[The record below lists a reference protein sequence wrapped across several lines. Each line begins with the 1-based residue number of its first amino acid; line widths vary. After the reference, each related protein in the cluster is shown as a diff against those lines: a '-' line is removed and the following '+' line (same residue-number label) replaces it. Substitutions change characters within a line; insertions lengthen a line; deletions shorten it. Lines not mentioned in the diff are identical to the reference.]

1 MPSGYCTLRIA
12 LARRSVS
19 GTHGKVPPSPITIKA
34 PQPDARRAPAMK
46 FSHLVEIN
54 DPLNPL
60 IEPLTR
66 AQLWRGLVLRAE
78 QPKMFVPHLD
88 SCDILEK
95 SAALVERELRYG
107 ETVIRDRV
115 SYLPQMQV
123 HYHVPEQK
131 DIPMSDLTMTIEEPQ
146 EGVLYV
152 RFIYDDHK
160 ADEDSTQAFYNEF
173 RRSAY
178 QEADIDTIRM
188 VRELAENGAL
198 G

>member
-1 MPSGYCTLRIA
+1 L
-12 LARRSVS
+12 
-19 GTHGKVPPSPITIKA
+19 
-34 PQPDARRAPAMK
+34 
-46 FSHLVEIN
+46 
-54 DPLNPL
+54 
-60 IEPLTR
+60 
-66 AQLWRGLVLRAE
+66 
-78 QPKMFVPHLD
+78 FVPHLD
-88 SCDILEK
+88 ACDILEK

-123 HYHVPEQK
+123 HYHVPQQN

-146 EGVLYV
+146 PGALYV

-160 ADEDSTQAFYNEF
+160 AGEDPAEAFYNEF

-178 QEADIDTIRM
+178 EEADIDTIRT
-188 VRELAENGAL
+188 VRELAENGSL

>member
-1 MPSGYCTLRIA
+1 
-12 LARRSVS
+12 
-19 GTHGKVPPSPITIKA
+19 
-34 PQPDARRAPAMK
+34 
-46 FSHLVEIN
+46 
-54 DPLNPL
+54 
-60 IEPLTR
+60 
-66 AQLWRGLVLRAE
+66 
-78 QPKMFVPHLD
+78 
-88 SCDILEK
+88 
-95 SAALVERELRYG
+95 
-107 ETVIRDRV
+107 VIRDRV

-123 HYHVPEQK
+123 HYHVPQQN

-146 EGVLYV
+146 PGVLYV

-160 ADEDSTQAFYNEF
+160 SNEDPAEAFYNEF

>member
-1 MPSGYCTLRIA
+1 MA
-12 LARRSVS
+12 LDGA
-19 GTHGKVPPSPITIKA
+19 
-34 PQPDARRAPAMK
+34 
-46 FSHLVEIN
+46 
-54 DPLNPL
+54 
-60 IEPLTR
+60 
-66 AQLWRGLVLRAE
+66 GLVLRAE

>member
-1 MPSGYCTLRIA
+1 
-12 LARRSVS
+12 
-19 GTHGKVPPSPITIKA
+19 
-34 PQPDARRAPAMK
+34 MK

-60 IEPLTR
+60 IEPLSR

-88 SCDILEK
+88 ACDILEK
-95 SAALVERELRYG
+95 SAAVVERALRYG
-107 ETVIRDRV
+107 DTVIRDRV

-123 HYHVPEQK
+123 HYHVPQQN

-146 EGVLYV
+146 PGVLYV

-160 ADEDSTQAFYNEF
+160 SGEDPAEAFYNEF

-178 QEADIDTIRM
+178 QESDIDTIRM
-188 VRELAENGAL
+188 VRELAENGSL

>member
-1 MPSGYCTLRIA
+1 
-12 LARRSVS
+12 
-19 GTHGKVPPSPITIKA
+19 
-34 PQPDARRAPAMK
+34 MK

-60 IEPLTR
+60 LEPLSR

-78 QPKMFVPHLD
+78 QPKMFMPHLD
-88 SCDILEK
+88 ACDILEK
-95 SAALVERELRYG
+95 SAAVIERELRYG

-123 HYHVPEQK
+123 HYHVPKQK

-146 EGVLYV
+146 PGALYV
-152 RFIYDDHK
+152 RFIYDDHQGEENP
-160 ADEDSTQAFYNEF
+160 AEAFYNEF

-178 QEADIDTIRM
+178 QEADIDTIRV
-188 VRELAENGAL
+188 VRELAENGTL

>member
-1 MPSGYCTLRIA
+1 
-12 LARRSVS
+12 
-19 GTHGKVPPSPITIKA
+19 
-34 PQPDARRAPAMK
+34 MK

-60 IEPLTR
+60 IEPLSR

-78 QPKMFVPHLD
+78 QPKMFVPHLEA
-88 SCDILEK
+88 CDILEK

-107 ETVIRDRV
+107 DTVIRDRV

-123 HYHVPEQK
+123 HYHVPQQN

-146 EGVLYV
+146 PGVLYV

-160 ADEDSTQAFYNEF
+160 AGEDPAEAFYNEF

-178 QEADIDTIRM
+178 QESDIDTIRT
-188 VRELAENGAL
+188 VRELAENGSL